1 MNLICELAIQGR
13 LPTFLY
19 VMPFDLNLVF
29 LEEACLVSRPALS
42 DMEVKSRMVARLRH
56 LGIKVKDV
64 IGDEKASIAMGGP
77 LPKIPRSVMGIG
89 GASGAIHPST
99 GYMVARTMALSP
111 VLVADVIVECL
122 GSTRVI
128 RGRPLY
134 HRVWNG

>member
-19 VMPFDLNLVF
+19 VMPFDSNLVF

-42 DMEVKSRMVARLRH
+42 DMEVKSRMVERLRH

-64 IGDEKASIAMGGP
+64 IEDEKASIAMGGP
-77 LPKIPRSVMGIG
+77 LPKIPRSVMAIG
-89 GASGAIHPST
+89 GASGVIHPSI
-99 GYMVARTMALSP
+99 GFMVARTMSLSP
-111 VLVADVIVECL
+111 VVADVIVECL

-134 HRVWNG
+134 RRVWNG

>member
-1 MNLICELAIQGR
+1 MNLICELAIQGK
-13 LPTFLY
+13 LPSFLY
-19 VMPFDLNLVF
+19 VMPFDSNLVF

-64 IGDEKASIAMGGP
+64 IEDEKASIAMGGP
-77 LPKIPRSVMGIG
+77 LPKIPRSVMAIG
-89 GASGAIHPST
+89 GASGVIHPSI
-99 GYMVARTMALSP
+99 GFMVARTMSLSP
-111 VLVADVIVECL
+111 VVADVIVECL

-134 HRVWNG
+134 RSVWNG